1 MLFPKSFCGTRWL
14 ENKAVAERAI
24 FLWDDIKKSIF
35 KWEKLPKYD
44 KPSGE
49 RYNTIKRAVGDV
61 FVVAKLSFF
70 CYICKTIEPFLARF
84 QQDNPIIPF
93 MFEDIQ
99 NLFKKLLNIFLKDC
113 DVVLPLK
120 TSLTLI

>member
-1 MLFPKSFCGTRWL
+1 M
-14 ENKAVAERAI
+14 
-24 FLWDDIKKSIF
+24 
-35 KWEKLPKYD
+35 EKLPKYD

-49 RYNTIKRAVGDV
+49 RYNTIKREVGDV
-61 FVVAKLSFF
+61 LVVAKLSFF
-70 CYICKTIEPFLARF
+70 CYICKIIEPFLARF

-113 DVVLPLK
+113 DVDSAFKNITNFDLK
-120 TSLTLI
+120 DKKYHLKHDEVGCAAAQMLYLQ